1 MCMCYGA
8 IIARNSSVYVAH
20 IKFWFMNNLH
30 ASVKPSLP
38 GPSGMT
44 VSTWE
49 VCSVWEWHGFYTTP
63 HSWESPQQSTHS
75 NEQFTS
81 LVLVFCFLLI
91 FWQLEE
97 NGIFRLFGSQSKKIS
112 QQHTQLSYVDKHWQ
126 RGVFSCEAM
135 LAQFHLYHSE
145 NQLIWDQDNHWLY
158 TGLLET
164 LDAILNLQLM
174 PIHTLT
180 PFLTLLLPLAL
191 TLFP

>member
-91 FWQLEE
+91 FDSW
-97 NGIFRLFGSQSKKIS
+97 R
-112 QQHTQLSYVDKHWQ
+112 
-126 RGVFSCEAM
+126 RMVF
-135 LAQFHLYHSE
+135 
-145 NQLIWDQDNHWLY
+145 
-158 TGLLET
+158 
-164 LDAILNLQLM
+164 LD
-174 PIHTLT
+174 
-180 PFLTLLLPLAL
+180 FLAL
-191 TLFP
+191 RVKRFHSNTHNSLMWTNTGREEYFLVKPCLLSSTCTIVKINLSGTRTTIDYTRVFWRHWMLY